1 MARTGHLVMH
11 GDRDGEYLMFIDLA
25 GINFPPHK
33 LRKYGYFAHSALLAG
48 RPAASDAQPT
58 SGELPVEVEGNAL
71 PGNIH
76 IETLPV
82 LESQSSTA
90 SLKDVGDEEIGS
102 QQAPEEET
110 REFQHPDTQV
120 TTMDSSED
128 DASGMSPPS
137 QQDPDT
143 QATMD
148 GFKDDVPGTSRQDP
162 DTQANI
168 DGSEDNVPGM
178 SQQDPET
185 QATLDASEDDVPGTS
200 SQPIRGMHKQKKP
213 VRVVGRVPRGLAQ
226 DDFSEE
232 EDDDPISE
240 VDEYYIL
247 DEENEL
253 VSLFEL
259 PLHHHENNNIV
270 NVGCSTRERLYVRGK
285 HGDFEYMRQITAWK
299 LVSIP
304 DHPIHLQVKID
315 EFHW

>member
-11 GDRDGEYLMFIDLA
+11 GDRDGEYDMFIDLA
-25 GINFPPHK
+25 GIDFPPHK
-33 LRKYGYFAHSALLAG
+33 LRKYGYFAQSAILAG
-48 RPAASDAQPT
+48 RSAASDAQPT
-58 SGELPVEVEGNAL
+58 SEVLPVEVEGNAL
-71 PGNIH
+71 PGNTH
-76 IETLPV
+76 IETSPV

-90 SLKDVGDEEIGS
+90 SLKEVGDEEIGS

-120 TTMDSSED
+120 TTMDGSED
-128 DASGMSPPS
+128 NAPGTLRLS

-148 GFKDDVPGTSRQDP
+148 GFKDDLPGTSQQDP
-162 DTQANI
+162 DTQATM
-168 DGSEDNVPGM
+168 DGSKDDVPGL
-178 SQQDPET
+178 SRQDPDPK
-185 QATLDASEDDVPGTS
+185 AALDGSEDDVPGTS
-200 SQPIRGMHKQKKP
+200 SRLLQGMHKKKA

-232 EDDDPISE
+232 EDEDPISE
-240 VDEYYIL
+240 VDEYDIL

-270 NVGCSTRERLYVRGK
+270 NVGCSTRERLHVRGRY
-285 HGDFEYMRQITAWK
+285 GGFEYMRQITAWK
-299 LVSIP
+299 LVFIP
-304 DHPIHLQVKID
+304 DHPVHLQVKID

>member
-11 GDRDGEYLMFIDLA
+11 GDRDGEYDMFIDLA
-25 GINFPPHK
+25 GIDFPPHK
-33 LRKYGYFAHSALLAG
+33 LRKFGYFSHPAILVG
-48 RPAASDAQPT
+48 RSAASDTQPT
-58 SGELPVEVEGNAL
+58 TGVPPVIDEGNAL
-71 PGNIH
+71 LGNTH
-76 IETLPV
+76 IGTSPV

-90 SLKDVGDEEIGS
+90 SLKEVGDEEFGS

-110 REFQHPDTQV
+110 RKFQLPDTQV
-120 TTMDSSED
+120 TTMDGSED
-128 DASGMSPPS
+128 DAPGMSPSS

-143 QATMD
+143 QATLD
-148 GFKDDVPGTSRQDP
+148 GSKDDVPGTSGQDL
-162 DTQANI
+162 
-168 DGSEDNVPGM
+168 
-178 SQQDPET
+178 DP
-185 QATLDASEDDVPGTS
+185 QATLDGFEDDVPGMS
-200 SQPIRGMHKQKKP
+200 PQPLRGTHKQKKP
-213 VRVVGRVPRGLAQ
+213 VRVLGRVPRGLAP

-232 EDDDPISE
+232 EDEDPISE
-240 VDEYYIL
+240 IDEYDIL

-270 NVGCSTRERLYVRGK
+270 NVGCSTQKRLHVRGK
-285 HGDFEYMRQITAWK
+285 HGVFEYMRQITAWK